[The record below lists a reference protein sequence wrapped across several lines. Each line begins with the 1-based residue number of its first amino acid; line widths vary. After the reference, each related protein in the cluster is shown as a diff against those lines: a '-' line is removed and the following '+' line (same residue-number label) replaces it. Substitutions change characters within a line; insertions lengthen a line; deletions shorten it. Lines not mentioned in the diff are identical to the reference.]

1 MGLVVLDEDAQF
13 RDAVDEV
20 DALYGRISGDSILT
34 ELKARADQSRFALT
48 EVAQPALFA
57 LQVGLTRMLAHRG
70 VRPMAVCGHSVGE
83 VAAAWASGG
92 LTLQQAVRVIHE
104 RSTHQATTRG
114 RGCMTAVTLAR
125 ADAEMLLE
133 TLNVEGLEI
142 AAINSAQSLTL
153 AGAGEAMTRF
163 ETALARRRLAFQ
175 PLALDYALN

>member
-70 VRPMAVCGHSVGE
+70 IRPIAVCGHSVGE
-83 VAAAWASGG
+83 VTAAWASGA

-114 RGCMTAVTLAR
+114 RGRMP
-125 ADAEMLLE
+125 ADTRGRTEAQTLLE
-133 TLNVEGLEI
+133 TLHAGGQLEI
-142 AAINSAQSLTL
+142 AAINSAQSITL
-153 AGAGEAMTRF
+153 AGDADAMTRF
-163 ETALARRRLAFQ
+163 E
-175 PLALDYALN
+175 